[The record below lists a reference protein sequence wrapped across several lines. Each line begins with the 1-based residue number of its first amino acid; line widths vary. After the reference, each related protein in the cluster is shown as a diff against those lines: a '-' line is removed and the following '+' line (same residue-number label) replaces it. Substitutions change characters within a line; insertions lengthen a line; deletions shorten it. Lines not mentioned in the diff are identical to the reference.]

1 MSSQGCVLGID
12 AGQSGCRFALSWPDG
27 SRETWTSAGLPSE
40 VPPLAAISGFLLDAV
55 RNRAE
60 ALGVDRIDSVG
71 AGLTGLHAGVRDLA
85 PLALTTWS
93 ERLGTREV
101 RLADDAVTSF
111 LGALGDRAGVVVA
124 AGTGVTVLA
133 CRDGSA
139 PARVN
144 GWGPTLGDEGG
155 GYWVGQQG
163 LRSAYRFVDGR
174 PGSGLL
180 AELARETFGDL
191 KQLPAAL
198 AKSPRRV
205 ADVASF
211 ARQMAHAAEGGD
223 PHALRIW
230 RRAAEH
236 LAEATA
242 AAAHAAGLDQD
253 PAISY
258 TGALFGAG
266 SLLLDPLEAALR
278 DLDPQLRLTPPQA
291 DALTGAARLASVQDP
306 SKFGIF
312 VDVATTT

>member
-1 MSSQGCVLGID
+1 MSTRGWVLGID
-12 AGQSGCRFALSWPDG
+12 AGQSGCRYALSRPDG
-27 SRETWTSAGLPSE
+27 SRETWTSAGVPSG
-40 VPPLAAISGFLLDAV
+40 VPPLAAVSGFLLDVV
-55 RNRAE
+55 RDRAE
-60 ALGVDRIDSVG
+60 ALGVDRIDAVG

-85 PLALTTWS
+85 ALALPTWS

-133 CRDGSA
+133 CRDGSS

-163 LRSAYRFVDGR
+163 LRSAYRFTDGR
-174 PGSGLL
+174 PGSERL

-191 KQLPAAL
+191 QRLPAAL
-198 AKSPRRV
+198 AQSPRRV

-211 ARQMAHAAEGGD
+211 APQVAHAAEAGD
-223 PHALRIW
+223 RDALRIW
-230 RRAAEH
+230 QRAAMH
-236 LAEATA
+236 LAEATS
-242 AAAHAAGLDQD
+242 AAAHVADLDQET
-253 PAISY
+253 AISW
-258 TGALFGAG
+258 TGALFDAG

-278 DLDPQLRLTPPQA
+278 ERAPDLRLTPPQA
-291 DALTGAARLASVQDP
+291 DALTGAERLACVRDP

-312 VDVATTT
+312 VDVATT